1 MTLSTVLPLFVYELY
16 MLYHHLYPCLWGRGH
31 RKPTIQRAKKM
42 GQHTEGIVL
51 AFSLLTSEAAFS
63 ACQRE
68 LLLRLERLE
77 SLPSEKY
84 RESLPRE
91 EEPLFKKPDV
101 GRRERLE
108 TRSRSFRLQWAAAH
122 QAKWANS
129 RAAF

>member
-31 RKPTIQRAKKM
+31 CRPTIQRAKKM

-68 LLLRLERLE
+68 LLLRLESLE
-77 SLPSEKY
+77 SLPSEK
-84 RESLPRE
+84 ST
-91 EEPLFKKPDV
+91 V
-101 GRRERLE
+101 N
-108 TRSRSFRLQWAAAH
+108 RSRAREVP
-122 QAKWANS
+122 
-129 RAAF
+129 